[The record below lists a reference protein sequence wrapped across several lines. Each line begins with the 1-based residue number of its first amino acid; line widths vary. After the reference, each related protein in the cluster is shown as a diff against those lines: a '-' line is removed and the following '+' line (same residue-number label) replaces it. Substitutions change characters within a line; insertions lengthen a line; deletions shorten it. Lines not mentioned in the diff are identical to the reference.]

1 MIFDWGAPA
10 DGNGTSRGGW
20 SFGELNQ
27 GSLEPLSDSMAHRS
41 YGICNVHTSVYFLRE
56 AAGKVGS
63 ARLLLFRV
71 VVYAFK
77 LLHYELIAAGCI

>member
-1 MIFDWGAPA
+1 MIFDWEARA
-10 DGNGTSRGGW
+10 DGNGMSRGGW
-20 SFGELNQ
+20 SFGESNQ
-27 GSLEPLSDSMAHRS
+27 GCLEPVSDSMAHRPS
-41 YGICNVHTSVYFLRE
+41 GMCNVRTSVYFLRE

-63 ARLLLFRV
+63 VRQLFRV